1 MAKVIFRSMPPNV
14 TVLGMATFPKAHPT
28 VRAPRT
34 IFANPEPADFRVENQ
49 RLKGSLRR
57 LSMTGGC
64 ALLGKDVKA
73 GTLAEIAI
81 PTPLG
86 PVLGLIEFVGAGLK
100 RQSGSEFGFRFVALD
115 DDHHARLSKAL
126 HQFR

>member
-1 MAKVIFRSMPPNV
+1 
-14 TVLGMATFPKAHPT
+14 MATFPKVHPT

-34 IFANPEPADFRVENQ
+34 TFPNPEPADFRVEHQ
-49 RLKGSLRR
+49 LVKGRLRR

-64 ALLGKDVKA
+64 ALFNRTIKK

-86 PVLGLIEFVGAGLK
+86 PVLGLIEFVGS
-100 RQSGSEFGFRFVALD
+100 RQRQEDSELGFRFVAFD
-115 DDHHARLSKAL
+115 DEHHERLSKAL
-126 HQFR
+126 HHLG

>member
-1 MAKVIFRSMPPNV
+1 
-14 TVLGMATFPKAHPT
+14 MATFPKVHPS

-34 IFANPEPADFRVENQ
+34 TFPVPEPADFRVEDK
-49 RLKGSLRR
+49 LVKGTLRR

-64 ALLGKDVKA
+64 ALLAFNVKR

-86 PVLGLIEFVGAGLK
+86 PVVGLIEFVGSAMK
-100 RQSGSEFGFRFVALD
+100 RQANSECGFRFVAFD
-115 DDHHARLSKAL
+115 DEHHERLSRAL
-126 HQFR
+126 NRFG